1 MFVLCCFGLS
11 AFVLECLEVC
21 GQINMFNLCLSLMQ
35 KVQFAFEHCCDVIL
49 QFQNHRFEQNEQCRH
64 TFLFLFV
71 CFLVL
76 YFLFHVWTP
85 EKYKNFSMYIFCHR
99 FVPHDPLQEA
109 LTSLTLLR
117 LLLLTSSI
125 TACDRSQAWT
135 GLSHTDT
142 CWTSHRS
149 TRHPD
154 TFSTWARCISASVRW
169 LEPYATCFHSSPQSW
184 SSTPSSDYWCR
195 QTQLWALWHHK
206 RQGLALLSAS
216 F

>member
-1 MFVLCCFGLS
+1 MFVLCCLGLS

-149 TRHPD
+149 N
-154 TFSTWARCISASVRW
+154 
-169 LEPYATCFHSSPQSW
+169 
-184 SSTPSSDYWCR
+184 TPSRHFFYLGKVYFSLCEMTGAICY
-195 QTQLWALWHHK
+195 LLP
-206 RQGLALLSAS
+206 LLSTELEQHTIQ
-216 F
+216 